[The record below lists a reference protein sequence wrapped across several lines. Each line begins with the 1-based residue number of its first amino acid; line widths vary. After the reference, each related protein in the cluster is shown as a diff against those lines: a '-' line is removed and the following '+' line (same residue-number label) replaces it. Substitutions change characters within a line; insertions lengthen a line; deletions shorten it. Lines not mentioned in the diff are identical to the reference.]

1 MIKLFC
7 VTYAGGTSKFFQG
20 LSNELS
26 GHIECIGI
34 EYAGHGTRR
43 AESLYTSFGEMV
55 QDVAE
60 QINEKLSMEDQFSLF
75 GYSMGSLV
83 AYDVL
88 AKDLL
93 KTKAS
98 KLFVAAHN
106 APSISSIKKTYSTMP
121 DEEFLKCMLEFG
133 GIDKVFIQNKRFWPI
148 YLPIIRN
155 DYRLLEQYDF
165 EKTKKQLSIGGG
177 VFYSET
183 DTPYRDIEPWKNVFS
198 KDLQIYK
205 FEGSHFFMRNNEKVI
220 AKIIMEAL
228 M

>member
-121 DEEFLKCMLEFG
+121 DEEFLK
-133 GIDKVFIQNKRFWPI
+133 WPI